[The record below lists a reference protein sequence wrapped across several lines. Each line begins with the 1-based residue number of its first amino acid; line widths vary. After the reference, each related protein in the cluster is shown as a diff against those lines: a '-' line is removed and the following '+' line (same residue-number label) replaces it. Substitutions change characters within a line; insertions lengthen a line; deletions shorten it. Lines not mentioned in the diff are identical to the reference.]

1 MARVLVVDDD
11 PPILNLVGALL
22 RKRGHQVIAV
32 ASPHEALE
40 LLDADGRA
48 LPDVLVT
55 DVAMP
60 GLSGLEL
67 VNAVRQR
74 EGLVDLPVIFLSARV
89 DPLDVESGR
98 ALGAVYLTKP
108 FIANALFGAID
119 RVLEPVGGT
128 W

>member
-1 MARVLVVDDD
+1 MARILVVDDD
-11 PPILNLVGALL
+11 PPILNLVGAML
-22 RKRGHQVIAV
+22 RKRGHLVV
-32 ASPHEALE
+32 GVGSPQEAIDLLE
-40 LLDADGRA
+40 NREP
-48 LPDVLVT
+48 PDVLVT

-60 GLSGLEL
+60 GMSGLEL
-67 VNAVRQR
+67 VNTIRQR
-74 EGLVDLPVIFLSARV
+74 DGLADLPVIFLSARV